1 MPNYFLGG
9 DALNSF
15 HINPGGTNRYFQG
28 KYSRTKYKLHSSEA
42 LDVADVLQEGRPIH
56 MPVSSLREELGPL
69 SLFGPTP
76 RKLVLEV
83 AGSVCCSSYPIV
95 LRFLVLS

>member
-1 MPNYFLGG
+1 M
-9 DALNSF
+9 
-15 HINPGGTNRYFQG
+15 
-28 KYSRTKYKLHSSEA
+28 HSSEA
-42 LDVADVLQEGRPIH
+42 LDVADVLQEGQPIH

-76 RKLVLEV
+76 RNLVLEV